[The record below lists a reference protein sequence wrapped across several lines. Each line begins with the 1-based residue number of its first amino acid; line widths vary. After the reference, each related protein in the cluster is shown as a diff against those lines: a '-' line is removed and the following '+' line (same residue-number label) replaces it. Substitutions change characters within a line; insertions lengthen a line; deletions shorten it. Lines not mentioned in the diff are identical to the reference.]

1 MMTENFNN
9 ELLLLA
15 RQYRGRSQAE
25 VSDGAGLDQGH
36 YSRIER
42 GLLNAPPMPETLQA
56 ISRSLNFPVSY
67 FLQGDEIS
75 GLPLS
80 VHEASWRKR
89 ASVGATEL
97 KRIHAELNLRIM
109 HIRRYLQA
117 VDLDQELPLPR
128 LDAEDMGGADKVAA
142 FMRKT
147 WMIPDGPVSNL
158 TSLCERAGIL
168 VIHCHFAEKIDGVT
182 MRLRDVPPLI
192 FLNKASPADRMRHS
206 LAHELGHLIMHS
218 MPTEEME
225 DEADTFAGEL
235 LAPISL
241 VRSDLIGGKITLER
255 LARLKKYWRVSI
267 ASLLYKAGKFGLL
280 NSNQSGYLWRQMS
293 ARGWKTREPDETQF
307 PVEKPQ
313 VYDQILE
320 LHQKDLGYS
329 AEDFATMLHFSTDDV
344 RHLYGVSDGGG
355 VRRHLRVLK

>member
-1 MMTENFNN
+1 MMAANFNN

-15 RQYRGRSQAE
+15 RQYRSRSQAE
-25 VSDGAGLDQGH
+25 VSEQAGLDQGH

-42 GLLNAPPMPETLQA
+42 GLLNAPPMAETLDA
-56 ISRSLNFPVSY
+56 LSRALNFPKSY
-67 FLQGDEIS
+67 FLQNDEIS

-97 KRIHAELNLRIM
+97 KRLHAELNLRIM

-117 VDLDQELPLPR
+117 VDLEDELPLPR
-128 LDAEDMGGADKVAA
+128 LDAEDMGGAEKVAA
-142 FMRKT
+142 SVRRA
-147 WMIPDGPVSNL
+147 WMIPDGPIGNL
-158 TSLCERAGIL
+158 TSICERAGIL
-168 VIHCHFAEKIDGVT
+168 VIHCRFAEKIDGVT

-192 FLNKASPADRMRHS
+192 FLNSTAPADRMRHS

-218 MPTEEME
+218 VPTENME

-235 LAPISL
+235 LAPFSQ

-267 ASLLYKAGKFGLL
+267 ASLLFKAGKFGLL
-280 NSNQSGYLWRQMS
+280 SKNQSGYLWRQMS

-307 PVEKPQ
+307 PIEKPQ
-313 VYDQILE
+313 LYEQILE
-320 LHQKDLGYS
+320 LHEKDLGYS
-329 AEDFATMLHFSTDDV
+329 ADDFVSMLHFSADDV
-344 RHLYGVSDGGG
+344 RALYGVSGNDG
-355 VRRHLRVLK
+355 VRRHLHILK

>member
-1 MMTENFNN
+1 MTENFNN

-158 TSLCERAGIL
+158 TSLCINW
-168 VIHCHFAEKIDGVT
+168 F
-182 MRLRDVPPLI
+182 
-192 FLNKASPADRMRHS
+192 
-206 LAHELGHLIMHS
+206 
-218 MPTEEME
+218 
-225 DEADTFAGEL
+225 
-235 LAPISL
+235 
-241 VRSDLIGGKITLER
+241 
-255 LARLKKYWRVSI
+255 
-267 ASLLYKAGKFGLL
+267 
-280 NSNQSGYLWRQMS
+280 
-293 ARGWKTREPDETQF
+293 
-307 PVEKPQ
+307 
-313 VYDQILE
+313 
-320 LHQKDLGYS
+320 
-329 AEDFATMLHFSTDDV
+329 
-344 RHLYGVSDGGG
+344 
-355 VRRHLRVLK
+355 